1 MRHPFLIPLLLAV
14 AWACSPVTARA
25 EAPDLPMQL
34 LERGLSH
41 LVPHIFPH
49 LAASPD
55 SAELP
60 PVPDSLLEPLRA
72 DGEDVI
78 KGLNPEDERLMA
90 AALLALPLRQ
100 RVLKVAVAGAND
112 KRLGL
117 IKLQAGDFESRRFRL
132 DDLQDDAVSAL
143 RVAFALP
150 LDLDEVDLWSV
161 IPERNGK
168 DSVHRPVFSVAA
180 NRRPFLAACNAPKA
194 SKDILGEL
202 GLVRFA
208 PEYLRYAGGEEL
220 QAVAAQLPRTAYS
233 VRPLADSW
241 EQLTKASSS
250 DPRLSEAS
258 VARVVVRIPVSDNSV
273 GLTID
278 DGPHP
283 LITSLFLE
291 TLRQYRVKATFFV
304 VGEKVE
310 ECPEL
315 LRRLAEDGHELGNH
329 TYSHP
334 RLAHV
339 SPVEALTQIRACG
352 EVVGRVCG
360 QRMHLLRPPGGGIS
374 AQVLRAA
381 TAANCSV
388 ILWTHNTNDWLKPS
402 AEEIAENALRD
413 LRPGDIILMHQ
424 GEAESARA
432 LAYIL
437 EGLEARGL
445 RPATIGEMLAQAPVP
460 AQPISDIMT
469 LYAKHE
475 LGME

>member
-1 MRHPFLIPLLLAV
+1 MRYLLLPLS
-14 AWACSPVTARA
+14 ACIVWTTLHAPARA
-25 EAPDLPMQL
+25 ALPDLPAQL

-41 LVPHIFPH
+41 LAPH
-49 LAASPD
+49 LFPGLTDPSEPAD
-55 SAELP
+55 LP
-60 PVPDSLLEPLRA
+60 LVPEVLLQSLRS
-72 DGEDVI
+72 DGEDVT
-78 KGLNPEDERLMA
+78 KGLDPVDERLMA
-90 AALLALPLRQ
+90 AALLSLPLRQ
-100 RVLKVAVAGAND
+100 RVLKVAVASANG
-112 KRLGL
+112 KRMAL
-117 IKLQAGDFESRRFRL
+117 IKLQAGDVQARKFRL
-132 DDLQDDAVSAL
+132 EDLQDDAVSAL

-150 LDLDEVDLWSV
+150 LGLGEVDLWSV
-161 IPERNGK
+161 IPARNG
-168 DSVHRPVFSVAA
+168 DGPVHLPVFSVAA
-180 NRRPFLAACNAPKA
+180 NREPFLEACNAPKA
-194 SKDILGEL
+194 AKDVLSEL

-208 PEYLRYAGGEEL
+208 PEYLRYAGGEDL
-220 QAVAAQLPRTAYS
+220 QAVAPRLPKTAYS
-233 VRPLADSW
+233 VNPLAASW
-241 EQLTKASSS
+241 EQLTQASSS
-250 DPRLSEAS
+250 DPRLTQAT
-258 VARVVVRIPVSDNSV
+258 VARVVVRIPVTDNSV

-283 LITSLFLE
+283 LVTSLFLE
-291 TLRQYRVKATFFV
+291 TLRKYRARATFFV

-315 LRRLAEDGHELGNH
+315 LRRMAEDGHELGNH

-360 QRMHLLRPPGGGIS
+360 ERMHLLRPPGGGIS
-374 AQVLRAA
+374 PQVLRAA

-388 ILWTHNTNDWLKPS
+388 VLWTHNTNDWLKPS
-402 AEEIAENALRD
+402 AEEIAANALRD
-413 LRPGDIILMHQ
+413 LKPGDIILMHQ

-432 LAYIL
+432 LSYIL

-445 RPATIGEMLAQAPVP
+445 HPATIGEMLAQSPTP
-460 AQPISDIMT
+460 ALPISDIMT

>member
-1 MRHPFLIPLLLAV
+1 MRYRFPLLLSAAV
-14 AWACSPVTARA
+14 AWISLSTPAYAD
-25 EAPDLPMQL
+25 APDLPTQL

-41 LVPHIFPH
+41 LAPH
-49 LAASPD
+49 LFPELVAPAGAAQ
-55 SAELP
+55 LL
-60 PVPDSLLEPLRA
+60 PVPDSLLEPLRVG
-72 DGEDVI
+72 GEDVT
-78 KGLNPEDERLMA
+78 KGLDPLGERLMA
-90 AALLALPLRQ
+90 AALLSLPLRQ
-100 RVLKVAVAGAND
+100 RLLKVAVAGASD

-117 IKLQAGDFESRRFRL
+117 IKLQAGDFEARRFRL
-132 DDLQDDAVSAL
+132 EDLQDDAVSAL

-161 IPERNGK
+161 IPYLNGRGL
-168 DSVHRPVFSVAA
+168 VHLPVFSVAA
-180 NRRPFLAACNAPKA
+180 NRKPFLQACNAPKV
-194 SKDILGEL
+194 SKDILSEL

-208 PEYLRYAGGEEL
+208 PEFLRYAGGEDL
-220 QAVAAQLPRTAYS
+220 QAVAARLPKTAYT

-241 EQLTKASSS
+241 DQLTQASSS
-250 DPRLSEAS
+250 DPRLSQAS

-291 TLRQYRVKATFFV
+291 TLREYRTRATFFV

-315 LRRLAEDGHELGNH
+315 LRRIAEDGHELGNH
-329 TYSHP
+329 TYNHP
-334 RLAHV
+334 RLGQV

-360 QRMHLLRPPGGGIS
+360 ARMHLLRPPGGGIN

-402 AEEIAENALRD
+402 AEEIAQNALRD
-413 LRPGDIILMHQ
+413 LQPGDIILMHQ
-424 GEAESARA
+424 GEAESAKA

-445 RPATIGEMLAQAPVP
+445 RPATIGEMLAQSPIP
-460 AQPISDIMT
+460 AQPIGDIMA